1 MDKTKISYFMLFV
14 IAVSASILT
23 QSFLTFIFCICVMG
37 AVLLIAKLIK
47 KSKEKKPYKFSEIID
62 KEKIK
67 KCYPIVLLIM
77 AILSILTSMIWYI
90 SLTLSITSLV
100 FSLKRIRA
108 TGSSLSKAT
117 TSIAIIG
124 IFVCGLVYSI
134 AIMQTLNQHWLY

>member
-1 MDKTKISYFMLFV
+1 M
-14 IAVSASILT
+14 
-23 QSFLTFIFCICVMG
+23 
-37 AVLLIAKLIK
+37 
-47 KSKEKKPYKFSEIID
+47 SKEKKPYKFSEIID